1 MPSTPRAPIIWVTR
15 TAPYN
20 RLTARRLRSAGFD
33 PLIEPAL
40 RVVPLPSAKPIAVPD
55 ALVFTS
61 LQGVRLHR
69 YFPSLTDIPVF
80 AVGDHS
86 ARLARRRGYR
96 CVISAS
102 GDVHDLRR
110 LIRESM
116 ALGASILHMSAAQP
130 AGDLLALLSKDG
142 FIVRRQCVY
151 ETVEAG
157 TLAFEWIAGVLA
169 DIDTILVHSPRAGR
183 HVATWLEQQRPNW
196 SGLVCC
202 ISAAA
207 AAPFQAFANARV
219 AIASQPDETM
229 LLDTL
234 LSQKRL
240 GNHGADSLAVPI

>member
-69 YFPSLTDIPVF
+69 YFPSLADIPVF

-86 ARLARRRGYR
+86 ARLAQRRGYR
-96 CVISAS
+96 RVTSAS
-102 GDVHDLRR
+102 GDVHDLCH

-116 ALGASILHMSAAQP
+116 PLGANILHMSAARP
-130 AGDLLALLSKDG
+130 AGDLPALLSKDG
-142 FIVRRQCVY
+142 FVVRRQCVY

-157 TLAFEWIAGVLA
+157 ALALEWIAGVLA

-183 HVATWLEQQRPNW
+183 HVAAWLDQQRPHW
-196 SGLVCC
+196 SGLICC

-207 AAPFQAFANARV
+207 AAPFHELANARV
-219 AIASQPDETM
+219 AIATQPDETM
-229 LLDTL
+229 LLNTL

-240 GNHGADSLAVPI
+240 AMHGSGSAAGAS